1 MSLQSLE
8 SFCARSYRCR
18 GPLRLYMYLLL
29 VSLLLIFLLLLLFP
43 TSLCGVLTFWGSPAP
58 SSFPSSSSSLLFAH
72 SLIIITHSLT
82 PTVHHHHHSPR
93 IHSLSLTH
101 SLTPSHCFHCLG
113 AHTLRKTLN
122 ALSRPTPNA
131 TKRPLQSALL
141 DAARAS
147 GRPPSGKD
155 CKRD

>member
-1 MSLQSLE
+1 MPEATGAAGLCGYICTYCFL
-8 SFCARSYRCR
+8 
-18 GPLRLYMYLLL
+18 
-29 VSLLLIFLLLLLFP
+29 SLLLIFLLLLLFP

-58 SSFPSSSSSLLFAH
+58 SSFPSSSSSSSLLFAH
-72 SLIIITHSLT
+72 SSSSLTHSLT
-82 PTVHHHHHSPR
+82 PTVHHHHHHSPR